1 MSLFGWKKNIEALPI
16 ETMLLFE
23 ERQLL
28 YLPEHG
34 KRRELALVFRA
45 RPHIAWYVQ
54 NKAPALSEWMEALT
68 NEYRDELLPEGE
80 AFSALCTKLLESM
93 EDWVVYVTAP
103 EDYDTQVFTTWDANE
118 LTGLADFSGKIVVDI
133 GSGTG
138 KQAFAAAPLA
148 RYVYCVEPVYNLR
161 KYLKAQAK
169 AHGFHNVFVVDG
181 LLEGIPFHEG
191 FADIVT
197 GGHVFGDDMETEYAE
212 LTRVTKKGGTIVLCP
227 GNVDRDNDTHRFL
240 TDKGFS
246 YRRFLE
252 PGDTYASGWVRS
264 YWKVNE

>member
-103 EDYDTQVFTTWDANE
+103 EDYDTQVFTTWDFPARLL
-118 LTGLADFSGKIVVDI
+118 LTS
-133 GSGTG
+133 
-138 KQAFAAAPLA
+138 APA
-148 RYVYCVEPVYNLR
+148 RASKRLPPR
-161 KYLKAQAK
+161 
-169 AHGFHNVFVVDG
+169 
-181 LLEGIPFHEG
+181 LLLGMFT
-191 FADIVT
+191 A
-197 GGHVFGDDMETEYAE
+197 
-212 LTRVTKKGGTIVLCP
+212 
-227 GNVDRDNDTHRFL
+227 
-240 TDKGFS
+240 
-246 YRRFLE
+246 
-252 PGDTYASGWVRS
+252 
-264 YWKVNE
+264 

>member
-1 MSLFGWKKNIEALPI
+1 MSLFGWKKNIDALPI

-45 RPHIAWYVQ
+45 KPHIAWYVQ
-54 NKAPALSEWMEALT
+54 NKAPALSEWLEALM
-68 NEYRDELLPEGE
+68 NEYQNEPLPVGNAFLELCTELLG
-80 AFSALCTKLLESM
+80 SM

-103 EDYDTQVFTTWDANE
+103 EDYDTQVFTSWGANE
-118 LTGLADFSGKIVVDI
+118 LTDLADFSGKLVVDI

-148 RYVYCVEPVYNLR
+148 KYVYCVEPVYRLR
-161 KYLKAQAK
+161 KYIKEQAK
-169 AHGFHNVFVVDG
+169 ERGFHNVFAVDG
-181 LLEGIPFHEG
+181 LLESIPFHDG

-197 GGHVFGDDMETEYAE
+197 GGHVFGDDMEAEYAE
-212 LTRVTKKGGTIVLCP
+212 LIRVTKKGGIIVLCP

-240 TDKGFS
+240 TEKGFF

-252 PGDTYASGWVRS
+252 PGATPASGWVRS
-264 YWKVNE
+264 YWKANE